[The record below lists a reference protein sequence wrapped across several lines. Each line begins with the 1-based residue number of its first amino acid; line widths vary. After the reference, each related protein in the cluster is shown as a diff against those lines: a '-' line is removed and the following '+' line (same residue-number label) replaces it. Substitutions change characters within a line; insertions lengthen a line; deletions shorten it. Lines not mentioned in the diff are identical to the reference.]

1 MIYMI
6 YILNG
11 KISLL
16 FNKPGGGGGGHTLM
30 YGLYRCVPLDR
41 VWLLRFSILK

>member
-6 YILNG
+6 YILSG

-16 FNKPGGGGGGHTLM
+16 FNKPGGGGGHTPM
-30 YGLYRCVPLDR
+30 YGLYRYVPLDR